1 MLSAIR
7 LKRIRFKE
15 QKKLSEG
22 NLRLYKNI
30 TEYIQSSN
38 LTLGEK
44 EEVLQQIMD
53 MMLQAQIEDKSI
65 DLFIGKDYEMFC
77 KSIIDEYNNSKSRA
91 YKIVSY
97 TQKYLM
103 LMILIVAIMGFS
115 NILNGDSVNFT
126 ITMDQFIET
135 NALCILIIFILK
147 LKKQG
152 NVPVLPAYVP
162 EYIPGH
168 KKINSRININ
178 DKSIMGPIAI
188 LMITM
193 FSVKFIIDKI
203 FGLNTMNYNINL
215 YDNIYCIVT
224 ILAAVGLM
232 EIYKRICDN
241 K

>member
-44 EEVLQQIMD
+44 EEILQQIMD
-53 MMLQAQIEDKSI
+53 MMLQAQIENKSI
-65 DLFIGKDYEMFC
+65 DLFIGKDYEVFC
-77 KSIIDEYNNSKSRA
+77 KSIIDEYNNSKSTS
-91 YKIVSY
+91 YKIITY
-97 TQKYLM
+97 IQKYLA
-103 LMILIVAIMGFS
+103 LMIFIAVVMGVS
-115 NILNGDSVNFT
+115 NVLNNDSVNLT
-126 ITMDQFIET
+126 ITMDQFIQT
-135 NALCILIIFILK
+135 NIWCIFIIFILR

-162 EYIPGH
+162 DYIPGH

-178 DKSIMGPIAI
+178 DKSVIRPIAI
-188 LMITM
+188 LMIIM
-193 FSVKFIIDKI
+193 FSVKFIIEKL
-203 FGLNTMNYNINL
+203 FRLNTMNYNINL

-224 ILAAVGLM
+224 ILAVVGLM
-232 EIYKRICDN
+232 EIYKRTCDN

>member
-44 EEVLQQIMD
+44 EEILQQIMD
-53 MMLQAQIEDKSI
+53 MMLQAQIEDKCI
-65 DLFIGKDYEMFC
+65 DLFIGKDYEVFC
-77 KSIIDEYNNSKSRA
+77 KSIIDEYNNSKSRS
-91 YKIVSY
+91 YKIISY

-152 NVPVLPAYVP
+152 IVSVLPAYVP

-168 KKINSRININ
+168 KRINSRININ
-178 DKSIMGPIAI
+178 DKSIIGPIAI
-188 LMITM
+188 LMIIM
-193 FSVKFIIDKI
+193 FCVKFIIEKL

-224 ILAAVGLM
+224 IPAVVGLM
-232 EIYKRICDN
+232 EIYKRTCDN